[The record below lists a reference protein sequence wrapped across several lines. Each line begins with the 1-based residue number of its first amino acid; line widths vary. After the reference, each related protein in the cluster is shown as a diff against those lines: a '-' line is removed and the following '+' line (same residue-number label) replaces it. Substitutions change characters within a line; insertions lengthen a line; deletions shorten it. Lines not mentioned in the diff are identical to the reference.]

1 MSIRRLAVLPLIV
14 AGVLAV
20 IGTVNAQ
27 FPKIP
32 KVPKAPVPGAKTA
45 DPAPPT
51 PATRGFVCSHVNEDL
66 INRFL
71 KAQEA
76 KKKAYDEEM
85 AKSDAVMA
93 KARAKQAEADALAKK
108 RAASTMNTMMA
119 NAECKDAF
127 KEKDPRSKEIARL
140 EALVADAD
148 EKNDQ
153 AKSDQVRKRLDPLNE
168 ALEIDAD
175 RACGGKGSAALHD
188 CMAQKKATLAKQ
200 GITEPMLT
208 IQAQGECMQ
217 DPSTSGIAGMTAAS
231 PEEEALLAE
240 QKAAAAMADQ
250 ARADAESKGQQAERD
265 ALGMDERDHGL
276 FLECIMNVLRE
287 DPSEPAPESNERTV
301 IRKHKEALRKALGW
315 Q

>member
-1 MSIRRLAVLPLIV
+1 MSICRLALLPLV
-14 AGVLAV
+14 GAGVLAV

-51 PATRGFVCSHVNEDL
+51 PATRGFQCSQINEDL
-66 INRFL
+66 INKFL
-71 KAQEA
+71 KAQEV
-76 KKKAYDEEM
+76 KKKVYDDEM
-85 AKSDAVMA
+85 ARAEGVMA

-108 RAASTMNTMMA
+108 RAANTMNTMMA
-119 NAECKDAF
+119 NADCKDAF

-148 EKNDQ
+148 DKGDQ
-153 AKSDQVRKRLDPLNE
+153 AKSDQIRKRLDPLTD

-188 CMAQKKATLAKQ
+188 CMEKKKAALAKQ
-200 GITEPMLT
+200 GITEPMLA

-231 PEEEALLAE
+231 AEEEAAIAD
-240 QKAAAAMADQ
+240 QKAAAAMANQ
-250 ARADAESKGQQAERD
+250 ARADAESKAQQAERD
-265 ALGMDERDHGL
+265 ALGLDERDHGL

-287 DPSEPAPESNERTV
+287 DPAQPAPATDDRTV
-301 IRKHKEALRKALGW
+301 ILNHKDALKKALGW

>member
-1 MSIRRLAVLPLIV
+1 MSIRRLALTPLIV
-14 AGVLAV
+14 AAFLAV

-32 KVPKAPVPGAKTA
+32 KVPKASLPGAKTA

-51 PATRGFVCSHVNEDL
+51 PATRGFSCSQVNEDL
-66 INRFL
+66 INKFL
-71 KAQEA
+71 KAQDA

-85 AKSDAVMA
+85 AKSEAVMA

-108 RAASTMNTMMA
+108 RAANTMNTMMA
-119 NAECKDAF
+119 NANCKDAF
-127 KEKDPRSKEIARL
+127 KDKDPRSKEIARL
-140 EALVADAD
+140 EALVADAE

-153 AKSDQVRKRLDPLNE
+153 AKADQIRKRLDPLTE

-188 CMAQKKATLAKQ
+188 CKEKKKAALAKQ

-231 PEEEALLAE
+231 PEEEAALAE
-240 QKAAAAMADQ
+240 QNAAAAMANQ

-265 ALGMDERDHGL
+265 ALGLDERDHGL
-276 FLECIMNVLRE
+276 FLECIMNVFRE
-287 DPSEPAPESNERTV
+287 DPGQPAPESNERTV
-301 IRKHKEALRKALGW
+301 ILKHKDALRKALGW

>member
-1 MSIRRLAVLPLIV
+1 MSIRRLALTPLIV
-14 AGVLAV
+14 AAFLAV

-32 KVPKAPVPGAKTA
+32 KVPKASLPGAKTP

-51 PATRGFVCSHVNEDL
+51 PATRGFSCSQVNEDL
-66 INRFL
+66 INKFL

-85 AKSDAVMA
+85 AKSEAVMA

-108 RAASTMNTMMA
+108 RAANTMNTMMA
-119 NAECKDAF
+119 NANCKDAF
-127 KEKDPRSKEIARL
+127 KDKDPRSKEIARL
-140 EALVADAD
+140 EALVADAE

-153 AKSDQVRKRLDPLNE
+153 AKADQIRKRLDPLTE

-188 CMAQKKATLAKQ
+188 CKEKKKAALAKQ

-231 PEEEALLAE
+231 PEEEAALAE
-240 QKAAAAMADQ
+240 QNAAAAMANQ

-265 ALGMDERDHGL
+265 ALGLDERDHGL
-276 FLECIMNVLRE
+276 FLECIMNVFRE
-287 DPSEPAPESNERTV
+287 DPGQPAPESNERTV
-301 IRKHKEALRKALGW
+301 ILKHKDALRKALGW